1 MKTNSEETIEIEPVS
16 NGNVFATP
24 GLKTQPLEKND
35 AEHTH
40 SPFCTP
46 GLKAPST
53 KSSAAL
59 VSTNYPLSKGNS
71 SSNDLEMKKR
81 ASLVSNSDECFEKF
95 AGPSSPMISSYKNLL
110 KIPTP
115 PEVTTGDSKRYL
127 PDFVKI

>member
-1 MKTNSEETIEIEPVS
+1 MKTNSEETIEIEPVP

-24 GLKTQPLEKND
+24 GLETQLLEKND
-35 AEHTH
+35 GERTH

-46 GLKAPST
+46 GLIAPST

-59 VSTNYPLSKGNS
+59 VSTNYPLSKANS
-71 SSNDLEMKKR
+71 SSNDLEMKKS
-81 ASLVSNSDECFEKF
+81 ALVSNSDECFEKF

-110 KIPTP
+110 KTPTP
-115 PEVTTGDSKRYL
+115 PEVTTEDSKRYL